1 MPEQSNKEKCFGR
14 PRTKIDLTVAE
25 KLGQL
30 QCTYAE
36 CALFLEIPEGTLK
49 RRKDFRT
56 AYKKGAESGKIS
68 IRRAQF
74 KLMEKNTTMAIWL
87 GKQYLGQKDQGLSN
101 SDNDPITGADWIEL
115 K

>member
-1 MPEQSNKEKCFGR
+1 MPKTGR
-14 PRTKIDLTVAE
+14 PSTPIDLNIAE

-36 CALFLEIPEGTLK
+36 CATFLNIPEGTLK

-56 AYKKGAESGKIS
+56 AYKKGFESGKIS

-74 KLMEKNTTMAIWL
+74 RLMEKNTAMAIWL
-87 GKQYLGQKDQGLSN
+87 GKQYLGQKEQGLSVTD
-101 SDNDPITGADWIEL
+101 SDPITGADWIEL
-115 K
+115 Q